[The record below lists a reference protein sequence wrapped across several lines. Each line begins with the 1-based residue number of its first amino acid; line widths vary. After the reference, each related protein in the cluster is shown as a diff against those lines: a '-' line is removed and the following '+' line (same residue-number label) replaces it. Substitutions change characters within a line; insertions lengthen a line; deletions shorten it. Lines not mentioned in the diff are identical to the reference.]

1 MKKFALIATAI
12 LGLSACVAPIEHTGA
27 VVVPVPVG
35 VPVLVTNVKD
45 KNDSMHVCKI
55 KAFTDTYTAENAN
68 RGKARLDVKR
78 NVPPIIMK
86 CFAVIQTLNAPN
98 TNNHS
103 KSPSSWW
110 AFLSVYYSPKS

>member
-68 RGKARLDVKR
+68 RGKARLDVKK
-78 NVPPIIMK
+78 K
-86 CFAVIQTLNAPN
+86 CTA
-98 TNNHS
+98 NHHEMFCRDTDIECTEY
-103 KSPSSWW
+103 K
-110 AFLSVYYSPKS
+110 